1 MNTLPLSVESSSF
14 LWPTNDVNS
23 FGEIPIDFDRP
34 IGTTDQ
40 IINSLNI
47 PVDRFFD

>member
-1 MNTLPLSVESSSF
+1 MKLNTTRYLHRPLPVE
-14 LWPTNDVNS
+14 DVNS

-40 IINSLNI
+40 IIHSLNI